1 MLYAAIKALLS
12 GVIIAAASE
21 VAKRNPGFGAL
32 ILALPLLSILAF
44 IWL

>member
-21 VAKRNPGFGAL
+21 VAKRNPAS
-32 ILALPLLSILAF
+32 AP
-44 IWL
+44 